1 MAVHYSTAQYTSADS
16 NRSSTCTLSVVQPQ
30 VQDSQLEFPFDPQLH
45 GHIVYVATIAF
56 LNSVYLPKE
65 VLVENI
71 SISRT
76 VSLQETGEV
85 RS

>member
-1 MAVHYSTAQYTSADS
+1 MPVHYSTAQYTSADS
-16 NRSSTCTLSVVQPQ
+16 NRSSTLSVVQPQ
-30 VQDSQLEFPFDPQLH
+30 VQDSQLKFPFDPQLH

-76 VSLQETGEV
+76 VSLQKTGEG

>member
-16 NRSSTCTLSVVQPQ
+16 NRPSTLSVVQPQ
-30 VQDSQLEFPFDPQLH
+30 VQDRQLKFPFDPQLH